1 MDLKACR
8 KSKPVTSSGKRRG
21 SLRSTW
27 LTNSAAF
34 VASTKW
40 SEAEFEALEPGV
52 TGAQIT
58 DAEAARMN
66 LRRVISAL
74 MPERFW
80 IDNEPSIPK
89 ERLARFRYLCH

>member
-1 MDLKACR
+1 MEIDSHWR
-8 KSKPVTSSGKRRG
+8 TRTIG
-21 SLRSTW
+21 
-27 LTNSAAF
+27 
-34 VASTKW
+34 
-40 SEAEFEALEPGV
+40 EA
-52 TGAQIT
+52 Q
-58 DAEAARMN
+58 N

>member
-1 MDLKACR
+1 MA
-8 KSKPVTSSGKRRG
+8 
-21 SLRSTW
+21 
-27 LTNSAAF
+27 
-34 VASTKW
+34 
-40 SEAEFEALEPGV
+40 
-52 TGAQIT
+52 GAQIA